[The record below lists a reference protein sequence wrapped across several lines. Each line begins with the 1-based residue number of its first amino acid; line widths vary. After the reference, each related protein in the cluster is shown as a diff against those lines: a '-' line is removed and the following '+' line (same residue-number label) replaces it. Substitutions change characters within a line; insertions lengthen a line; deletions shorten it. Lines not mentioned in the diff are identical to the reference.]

1 MNTESIRPKFLYS
14 YPSSKPWSEVAT
26 GGISISDD
34 NSYVYIPKT
43 TTTGTA
49 SFTFT
54 DYFIVPNY
62 LGINTSQI
70 HWSNDVNGILVE
82 ASIDNITWRACK
94 NGSPLPYINK
104 NDNQFSDV
112 VYLRITL
119 SSADTSKYLPI
130 LRSLE
135 VAFYTGKEFYS
146 DNSGYY
152 VSSAYDYSLPKV
164 NSKTLSYNKNNGL
177 TMYNGHGFSL
187 NSIPAVSCI
196 ELIYTPQY
204 NENVL
209 FSGATKKYE
218 WNSAGTVTK
227 TGISSIYVNG
237 IDRTADTNV
246 WNFLVID
253 TPHHIV
259 INLTSSDTSIKFNQN
274 QNDTKSGLG
283 HMYNNVAIYETALSV
298 NRILNHYQLY
308 TGNTVNQINDTSFS
322 LIESSSGDDSTP
334 FFLTVVEPE
343 SVSL

>member
-1 MNTESIRPKFLYS
+1 MSP
-14 YPSSKPWSEVAT
+14 
-26 GGISISDD
+26 
-34 NSYVYIPKT
+34 
-43 TTTGTA
+43 
-49 SFTFT
+49 
-54 DYFIVPNY
+54 DYFIVPNHV
-62 LGINTSQI
+62 GINTSQI
-70 HWSNDVNGILVE
+70 HWNSDVAGILVE
-82 ASIDNITWRACK
+82 ASIDNIAWRTCV

-104 NDNQFSDV
+104 NDNQFSEI
-112 VYLRITL
+112 VYLKITL
-119 SSADTSKYLPI
+119 SSADTTKYLPI

-135 VAFYTGKEFYS
+135 IAFYNSKNFYS

-152 VSSAYDYSLPKV
+152 ISSAYDYSLPKF

-187 NSIPAVSCI
+187 NSAPPVSCI

-209 FSGATKKYE
+209 FSGDTKKYE

-237 IDRTADTNV
+237 TNKTADTNV
-246 WNFLVID
+246 WNFLVVD

-259 INLTSSDTSIKFNQN
+259 INLTAPDTSIKFNQN
-274 QNDTKSGLG
+274 QNDSKSGLG
-283 HMYNNVAIYETALSV
+283 HMYNNLAVYESALSV
-298 NRILNHYQLY
+298 NQILNHYLLY

-322 LIESSSGDDSTP
+322 ILESSSGEDLTP
-334 FFLTVVEPE
+334 FFITVVEPE